1 MRVITQISSFYDWE
15 STPTDVV
22 VTPQDIKAC
31 RVKPSA
37 NGGYL
42 MRVTRKHPTENTTF
56 ITEEIIIRRII
67 HEMMPNQGC
76 VPHSRMEAVGQI
88 MARQVMPDQ
97 AHPKFMTNFQ
107 VDDDG
112 PDEKLFLALVTP
124 YTKVT
129 HEQSGQHLI
138 DSEDVP
144 MLLEKYMEKT
154 TPQNHIDHLIAKFSV
169 KKSAAMLTKAVA
181 S

>member
-1 MRVITQISSFYDWE
+1 VDKESGMRVVTQISSFYDWE
-15 STPTDVV
+15 PVPADVK
-22 VTPQDIKAC
+22 VTPQDIKAG

-42 MRVTRKHPTENTTF
+42 MRVTRKHPTENTTL
-56 ITEEIIIRRII
+56 ISEETIIRRII

-76 VPHSRMEAVGQI
+76 VPHSRTEAIGQI

-97 AHPKFMTNFQ
+97 AHPKFMTGFQ
-107 VDDDG
+107 IDDDG

-129 HEQSGQHLI
+129 HEQSGRLLI
-138 DSEDVP
+138 DPEDVP
-144 MLLEKYMEKT
+144 MLLAKYMEKT
-154 TPQNHIDHLIAKFSV
+154 TPQNHVDHLCAKFSV
-169 KKSAAMLTKAVA
+169 KKAVTP
-181 S
+181 